1 MVVIL
6 FLPLQ
11 SLPYLVTQI
20 VILAKFCS
28 EILSSFV
35 YGLAIIRLR
44 LSMLVRMNLFKNI
57 ALQNSAYSIN
67 YSSLRIKLGNGVVR
81 Y

>member
-6 FLPLQ
+6 FLSLQ
-11 SLPYLVTQI
+11 SLLDLVTEI

-57 ALQNSAYSIN
+57 ALQNCAYSMN
-67 YSSLRIKLGNGVVR
+67 YSSLRTKLGNGVVR
-81 Y
+81 